1 MNWGTRTIWSST
13 SYDTSYAWVLG
24 FSNDY
29 ASFNPKTFSGY
40 VRCVRGGQQ
49 NQAVIKPKPSTTS
62 SSGTVID
69 RSTGLMWQKRPDG
82 RKRKW
87 KAAKRYC
94 RNLTLAGY
102 SDWELP
108 SKNVLK
114 DMRGKRICLTSTRW
128 MTGIGRPRA
137 A

>member
-1 MNWGTRTIWSST
+1 
-13 SYDTSYAWVLG
+13 
-24 FSNDY
+24 
-29 ASFNPKTFSGY
+29 
-40 VRCVRGGQQ
+40 
-49 NQAVIKPKPSTTS
+49 
-62 SSGTVID
+62 
-69 RSTGLMWQKRPDG
+69 MWQKRPDG

-114 DMRGKRICLTSTRW
+114 DMRGKKDMFDQYKMDDWDSWYWSNDVYDTFSAWDVSFSYGHVNFNYKTNSSYVRCVR
-128 MTGIGRPRA
+128 GGQ
-137 A
+137 